1 MRYKG
6 VLMGSNNFLNIIE
19 NIEPGIVILN
29 KDLSI
34 SHINRIL
41 MLMFSDFP
49 RERLF
54 QGSVLDLHSDK
65 IRRKMIKLFR
75 LTEEAKRQ
83 IPLSLK
89 IIRHDGLDSY
99 FLIKLIPLIGR
110 DVTDEKLSALF
121 YDITPFVSSERKLT
135 RVPVTSGGEIQ
146 LLKPEE
152 IVYLKADNIYC
163 RVFTEVDEFHC
174 DLSIGAL
181 EKRLSRD
188 MFFRIHRSYLVNT
201 AKVRKVQKDRSEC
214 SAQLRE
220 GEVRLPISRDKL
232 QEFLVEIGLK

>member
-1 MRYKG
+1 MTS
-6 VLMGSNNFLNIIE
+6 SNLLTIIE
-19 NIEPGIVILN
+19 NIEPGIVVLN
-29 KDLSI
+29 KDHSI
-34 SHINRIL
+34 SHINRMM
-41 MLMFSDFP
+41 MLMFSDFS

-54 QGSVLDLHSDK
+54 QGSVLDLHSEK
-65 IRRKMIKLFR
+65 IRRKMLKLFR

-99 FLIKLIPLIGR
+99 FLIKLIPLVGS
-110 DVTDEKLSALF
+110 DSSDEKLSALF
-121 YDITPFVSSERKLT
+121 YDITAFVSSERKLT
-135 RVPVTSGGEIQ
+135 RVPVTSGGEIH

-152 IVYLKADNIYC
+152 IVYLKADNIYS
-163 RVFTEVDEFHC
+163 RVFTESEEFHC
-174 DLSIGAL
+174 DLSLGAI

-201 AKVRKVQKDRSEC
+201 AKVRKVLRDRSEC
-214 SAQLRE
+214 SLELGQ

-232 QEFLVEIGLK
+232 QDFLVEIGLK